1 MVRAVSIAVVF
12 LVVLVG
18 ALRPAEFAEG
28 ATAVLGATTRRFG
41 WFYLVAT
48 FAFLLF
54 ALMIAFSRYGS
65 IRLGDDDA
73 EPEYSN
79 TSWFAMLFSAGMG
92 IGLVFWGVAEPL
104 SHFADAP
111 PGIVART
118 PEAARAAL
126 RYAFFHWG
134 LHAWG
139 IYAVLALAIAYFS
152 FRKGESGLI
161 SCTLVPLLGA
171 RARGGVGTVVDI
183 LAVIATAF
191 GVATSL
197 GLGTLQIN
205 GGLARLTGLPTT
217 LAVQLAIIAVVTVL
231 YLASAMTGLDRGIR
245 ILSNVN
251 LLVACTLLAVTL
263 LVGPT
268 SFIVDAFTTT
278 LGDYLQNLVQM
289 SLRLTP
295 FAGGEWIAT
304 WTLFYWAWW
313 IAWAPF
319 VGTFIARV
327 SRGRTIREFV
337 LGVLVAPS
345 LFGFLWFAV
354 FGGAALELELFRGAG
369 LATAIEQDVTTALFL
384 TLERMPLGTV
394 LSVVATLL
402 IITFFIT
409 SADSATFV
417 LGMLTSD
424 GSLHPSNRIKLTWG
438 LLQSAIAAVLLTA
451 GGLGG
456 LQTASIIAA
465 APFALIMLLVC
476 ASLFRALQAEGR
488 AVRAAERERR
498 RRIDALLERG
508 AADAGA
514 GGGSRMDDVSGASG
528 APGP

>member
-1 MVRAVSIAVVF
+1 MAITRTAKHPMVRIASIAVVL

-18 ALRPAEFAEG
+18 ALRPAEFAAG
-28 ATAVLGATTRRFG
+28 AAAVLGATTRHLG

-54 ALMIAFSRYGS
+54 ALLIAFSRYGT
-65 IRLGDDDA
+65 IRLGDDDE

-79 TSWFAMLFSAGMG
+79 MSWFAMLFSAGMG

-104 SHFADAP
+104 SHYLDPP
-111 PGIVART
+111 PGVTAGT
-118 PEAARAAL
+118 PDAARAAL
-126 RYAFFHWG
+126 RFSFFHWG
-134 LHAWG
+134 MHAWG

-161 SCTLVPLLGA
+161 SSTLVPLLGA
-171 RARGGVGTVVDI
+171 RARGTLGTVVDT

-205 GGLARLTGLPTT
+205 GGLARLTGLPVT
-217 LAVQLAIIAVVTVL
+217 LTVQLAIIAIVTVL
-231 YLASAMTGLDRGIR
+231 YLASAMTGLNRGIR

-251 LLVACTLLAVTL
+251 LLVACTLLVITVI
-263 LVGPT
+263 VGPT
-268 SFIVDAFTTT
+268 SFIADAFTTT

-345 LFGFLWFAV
+345 LFGFAWFAV
-354 FGGAALELELFRGAG
+354 FGGTALENELFRGAG
-369 LATAIEQDVTTALFL
+369 LAASAGSDISTALFL
-384 TLERMPLGTV
+384 TLEQLPFGMI

-402 IITFFIT
+402 IVTFFIT

-417 LGMLTSD
+417 LGMLTSE
-424 GSLHPSNRIKLTWG
+424 GSLHPSNRIKLSWG

-465 APFALIMLLVC
+465 APFAVIMLLIC
-476 ASLFRALQAEGR
+476 ASLFLALREEGR
-488 AVRAAERERR
+488 ILRTAERVRRERV
-498 RRIDALLERG
+498 DALLERES
-508 AADAGA
+508 AVRNVDE
-514 GGGSRMDDVSGASG
+514 
-528 APGP
+528 

>member
-1 MVRAVSIAVVF
+1 MVRAASIAIVL

-28 ATAVLGATTRRFG
+28 ATAVLGATTRHFG
-41 WFYLVAT
+41 WLYLTAT

-54 ALMIAFSRYGS
+54 ALAVALSRYGT
-65 IRLGDDDA
+65 IRLGAEDE

-104 SHFADAP
+104 SHFIDPP
-111 PGIVART
+111 PGVPPRT
-118 PEAARAAL
+118 PEAARVAM

-139 IYAVLALAIAYFS
+139 IYAVLALALAYFS

-161 SCTLVPLLGA
+161 SRTLVPLLGA
-171 RARGGVGTVVDI
+171 RARGGLGAVVDV
-183 LAVIATAF
+183 LAVIATTF

-205 GGLARLTGLPTT
+205 GGLARLTGLPGT
-217 LAVQLAIIAVVTVL
+217 LGVQIAIIGIVTVL
-231 YLASAMTGLDRGIR
+231 YLGSAMSGLDRGIR

-251 LLVACTLLAVTL
+251 LLIACALLAFTL

-268 SFIVDAFTTT
+268 SFIADTFTTT

-295 FAGGEWIAT
+295 FAGGKWIAS

-327 SRGRTIREFV
+327 SRGRTIREFI

-354 FGGAALELELFRGAG
+354 FGGTALHLELFRGAG
-369 LATAIEQDVTTALFL
+369 LAAAAEKDITTALFL
-384 TLERMPLGTV
+384 MLEQLPLGAV
-394 LSVVATLL
+394 LSIVATLL
-402 IITFFIT
+402 IVTFFIT

-424 GSLHPSNRIKLTWG
+424 GNLNPSNRIKLTWG
-438 LLQSAIAAVLLTA
+438 LLQSAIAAVLLAA
-451 GGLGG
+451 GGLEG
-456 LQTASIIAA
+456 LQTASIVAA
-465 APFALIMLLVC
+465 APFAIIMLLIC
-476 ASLFRALQAEGR
+476 ASLLRALRAEGR
-488 AVRAAERERR
+488 ALRAAERERR
-498 RRIDALLERG
+498 RRIDALLERE
-508 AADAGA
+508 AAVARA
-514 GGGSRMDDVSGASG
+514 SGASG
-528 APGP
+528 ASGAGSAG

>member
-1 MVRAVSIAVVF
+1 MVRAISIAVVL
-12 LVVLVG
+12 LVVVIG
-18 ALRPAEFAEG
+18 ALWPEEFAAG
-28 ATAVLGATTRRFG
+28 ATTLLGATTRRFG

-54 ALMIAFSRYGS
+54 ALVVAFSHHGD
-65 IRLGDDDA
+65 IRLGKDDD
-73 EPEYSN
+73 EPEYSDL
-79 TSWFAMLFSAGMG
+79 SWFAMLFSAGMG

-104 SHFADAP
+104 SHYADPP
-111 PGIVART
+111 PGV
-118 PEAARAAL
+118 EAATPAAARVAM

-161 SCTLVPLLGA
+161 SSTLGPLLGA
-171 RARGGVGTVVDI
+171 RARGSVGTAVDI

-205 GGLARLTGLPTT
+205 GGLARLTGLPIT
-217 LAVQLAIIAVVTVL
+217 LGSQLAIIAVVTVL

-251 LLVACTLLAVTL
+251 LLVACTLLVFTL
-263 LVGPT
+263 VVGPA
-268 SFIVDAFTTT
+268 SFIADALTTT

-295 FAGGEWIAT
+295 FSGGEWIAS

-327 SRGRTIREFV
+327 SRGRTIREFI

-345 LFGFLWFAV
+345 LFGFLWFSV
-354 FGGAALELELFRGAG
+354 FGGTALELELFRGAG
-369 LATAIEQDVTTALFL
+369 LAGAVQEDVSTALFL
-384 TLERMPLGTV
+384 TLEQLPLGTI
-394 LSVVATLL
+394 LSVVATIL
-402 IITFFIT
+402 IITFFVT

-417 LGMLTSD
+417 LGMLTSK
-424 GSLHPSNRIKLTWG
+424 GNLHPSNQVKLVWG
-438 LLQSAIAAVLLTA
+438 LLQSAIAAVLLAA
-451 GGLGG
+451 GGLNG

-476 ASLFRALQAEGR
+476 VSLLRALQEEAHTNRLLEL
-488 AVRAAERERR
+488 ERR
-498 RRIDALLERG
+498 RRVDAMLARTE
-508 AADAGA
+508 AGTVT
-514 GGGSRMDDVSGASG
+514 DE
-528 APGP
+528 PGRREPDQLG

>member
-1 MVRAVSIAVVF
+1 MVRRVSIALVL

-18 ALRPAEFAEG
+18 ALVPGGFERG
-28 ATAVLGATTRRFG
+28 ATLLLGITTRRFG

-48 FAFLLF
+48 FGFLLF
-54 ALMIAFSRYGS
+54 ALYLAFSEHGS
-65 IRLGDDDA
+65 VRLGADED
-73 EPEYSN
+73 EPEYSD

-104 SHFADAP
+104 SHYIDP
-111 PGIVART
+111 PQGAGSAT
-118 PEAARAAL
+118 PEAARLAM

-139 IYAVLALAIAYFS
+139 IYAVIALAIAYFN
-152 FRKGESGLI
+152 FRRGYSGLVSSTFI
-161 SCTLVPLLGA
+161 PLLGE
-171 RARGGVGTVVDI
+171 RARGPIGKVIDI

-205 GGLARLTGLPTT
+205 GGLTHMFGVPSGIGTQF
-217 LAVQLAIIAVVTVL
+217 VIIAVVTVL
-231 YLASAMTGLDRGIR
+231 YLGSAMTGLDRGIR

-251 LLVACTLLAVTL
+251 LIVAVALLVITL

-268 SFIVDAFTTT
+268 SFLFDVLTTT
-278 LGDYLQNLVQM
+278 LGDYFGNFVPM

-295 FAGGEWIAT
+295 FRGGAWVQD

-337 LGVLVAPS
+337 LGVLIAPS

-354 FGGAALELELFRGAG
+354 FGGTALELELFHAAG
-369 LATAIEQDVTTALFL
+369 LAESASTDVTTALFL
-384 TLERMPLGTV
+384 TLEQLPVGALLAGVATV
-394 LSVVATLL
+394 LIV
-402 IITFFIT
+402 TFFVT

-417 LGMLTSD
+417 LGMLTSEGD
-424 GSLHPSNRIKLTWG
+424 LHPSNRIKLTWG
-438 LLQSAIAAVLLTA
+438 LLQSAIAAVLLMV
-451 GGLGG
+451 GGLQG
-456 LQTASIIAA
+456 LQTASIVAA
-465 APFALIMLLVC
+465 APFSVIMVLMCVSLRLAL
-476 ASLFRALQAEGR
+476 RA
-488 AVRAAERERR
+488 
-498 RRIDALLERG
+498 
-508 AADAGA
+508 
-514 GGGSRMDDVSGASG
+514 
-528 APGP
+528 